1 MTGGGPPAR
10 MIADAELQ
18 FSQRAEQIM
27 VMPALRKRR
36 WTIEEVERL
45 IDQRDGYT
53 PRYELVDGELLVTPA
68 PSGRHQRI
76 VGSLYLLVRAY
87 VTRHRLGE
95 VSFGPGKIDLPAEAY
110 FEPDIFV
117 ILSADGRLPKASDP
131 VTHPLLLGEVLS
143 PGSSR
148 HDRVTKRRAFQD
160 HEVPTYWVVD
170 GDAEV
175 FEIWHPGD
183 ARAMVADDRLTWWPA
198 GASAPF
204 ELDVKRF
211 FASVADGAPLPE

>member
-1 MTGGGPPAR
+1 MTDAGPPAR
-10 MIADAELQ
+10 IIADAELH
-18 FSQRAEQIM
+18 FFQRAEQIM

-76 VGSLYLLVRAY
+76 VGALYRILYAY

-110 FEPDIFV
+110 FEPDVFV
-117 ILSADGRLPKASDP
+117 IPSPDGRFRKANDP
-131 VTHPLLLGEVLS
+131 VTNPLLICEVVS
-143 PGSSR
+143 PSSSR

-160 HEVPTYWVVD
+160 HQVPTYWVVD

-183 ARAMVADDRLTWWPA
+183 TRALTVDDRLTWWPT
-198 GASAPF
+198 GASAAF
-204 ELDVKRF
+204 ELDVKQF
-211 FASVADGAPLPE
+211 FASVADGAPIPE